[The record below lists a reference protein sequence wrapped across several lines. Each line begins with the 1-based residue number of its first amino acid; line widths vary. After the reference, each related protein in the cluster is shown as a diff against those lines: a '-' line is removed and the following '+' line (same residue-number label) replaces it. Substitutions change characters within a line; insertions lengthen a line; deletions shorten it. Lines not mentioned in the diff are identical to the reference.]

1 MALVAL
7 GVASPAATDQAPA
20 ERSETPPQFAV
31 AAERVVVDFVVRDK
45 KREPL
50 RGLTATDVEV
60 YEDGE
65 RQAIESFQWVER
77 SRGPESTPAADCRA
91 LAAAGSPSDRPL
103 VALVFDRLSPNARL
117 FASRAA
123 ATWLDNQ
130 PRPQWTGV
138 FLADQGIRTLQPF
151 TEDAALARQAVN
163 KIPSIAPAPQDV
175 NRDRE
180 RLRNL
185 RSAIRGGAPDAGIVA
200 AEFPGPQFPGMG
212 PLRPGEGER
221 IRMEIRMLEATL
233 AIDMEQ
239 QGRATVGGLLGIVNG
254 LASVPG
260 RKTVVLFSE
269 GLSLPAS
276 IDPLFLSLIAAANRA
291 NVSVYAM
298 DAGGLRTRS
307 GNEEMRREMLDL
319 RPREWT
325 PENGGGGSLGGL
337 EKNEQ
342 MLRLSPEVALV
353 VSRTRPEASSPGTR
367 TSWARPSD
375 GSTTT

>member
-31 AAERVVVDFVVRDK
+31 AAERVVVDFVVRDTK
-45 KREPL
+45 GAPL
-50 RGLTATDVEV
+50 RGLTAADVEV

-65 RQAIESFQWVER
+65 RQAIESFHWVER
-77 SRGPESTPAADCRA
+77 SRGPESTPAADRRA

-123 ATWLDNQ
+123 ASWLDNQ
-130 PRPQWTGV
+130 PRAQWTGV
-138 FLADQGIRTLQPF
+138 FLADQGIRTVQPF
-151 TEDAALARQAVN
+151 TEDAALARQAVD
-163 KIPSIAPAPQDV
+163 KIPSIAPAPHDA

-185 RSAIRGGAPDAGIVA
+185 RSAISGGTPDAGIVA

-212 PLRPGEGER
+212 PLPPGEGER

-233 AIDMEQ
+233 ALEMEQ
-239 QGRATVGGLLGIVNG
+239 HGRATVGGLLAIVNG
-254 LASVPG
+254 LAPVPG
-260 RKTVVLFSE
+260 RKTVVLLSE

-276 IDPLFLSLIAAANRA
+276 IDPLFLSLIAPPI
-291 NVSVYAM
+291 
-298 DAGGLRTRS
+298 GRT
-307 GNEEMRREMLDL
+307 
-319 RPREWT
+319 
-325 PENGGGGSLGGL
+325 
-337 EKNEQ
+337 
-342 MLRLSPEVALV
+342 
-353 VSRTRPEASSPGTR
+353 
-367 TSWARPSD
+367 
-375 GSTTT
+375 